1 MRHSGLP
8 ALLCSFVVLT
18 GLAAVGCDS
27 TTGKNTPPITAPSGG
42 TTTISG
48 VIVSAPNVPPSL
60 STGATVGAVGSN
72 NFVSID
78 NSQAFTLTN
87 VPTNTDVV
95 LVFNGTGLNTR
106 VPIGVIN
113 FADKVVLVFAR
124 TGDTLVLDRTI
135 RGSAVSDIIGRIDS
149 ISFSDRS
156 FIVLGR
162 TIRTDA
168 FTVFLRSDGTV
179 GSFFDLFVGL
189 GVRVAADPAPS
200 SAVLAKTVRLED
212 LGQGATVILVGPV
225 VDFTGT
231 STDFRFIVQG
241 RLVRGNE
248 TTTFGDGRTFSGLFN
263 GVQVEVAGIVRV
275 GFIQATGIRFPN

>member
-8 ALLCSFVVLT
+8 ALLCSFAVLT

-27 TTGKNTPPITAPSGG
+27 TSSKNTPPITAPSGS

-48 VIVSAPNVPPSL
+48 VIVSAPNVPPSV
-60 STGATVGAVGSN
+60 STGATVAAVGSN

-95 LVFNGTGLNTR
+95 LVFNGTGLNAR

-135 RGSAVSDIIGRIDS
+135 RGLAVNDIIGRVDS
-149 ISFSDRS
+149 ISFTDRS
-156 FIVLGR
+156 FIVLGQ
-162 TIRTDA
+162 TIKTDA

-189 GVRVAADPAPS
+189 GVRVTADPAPS
-200 SAVLAKTVRLED
+200 SAVVAKTVRLED

-231 STDFRFIVQG
+231 SRDFRFIVQG

-248 TTTFGDGRTFSGLFN
+248 TTTFGDGRTFSALRN
-263 GVQVEVAGIVRV
+263 GVQVEVAGIARV